1 MKIYLSGA
9 ISNDPNY
16 IEKFNA
22 YEKTLKGKGEVI
34 NPVTHQPFLGRKT
47 WFCYMVTSIYRLL
60 GCNAIYMIPG
70 WEESRG
76 AKIERF
82 VAKIAGIDVV
92 IVNRRPN
99 PRDFLDYKNLRITD
113 CLNAWYVCY
122 QTAQGDIAMNIFYKY
137 KRENPLWIW
146 RVIRR
151 IT

>member
-1 MKIYLSGA
+1 
-9 ISNDPNY
+9 
-16 IEKFNA
+16 
-22 YEKTLKGKGEVI
+22 
-34 NPVTHQPFLGRKT
+34 
-47 WFCYMVTSIYRLL
+47 MVTSIYRLL

-99 PRDFLDYKNLRITD
+99 PIDFLDYKNLRITD
-113 CLNAWYVCY
+113 CLNDFYVCY